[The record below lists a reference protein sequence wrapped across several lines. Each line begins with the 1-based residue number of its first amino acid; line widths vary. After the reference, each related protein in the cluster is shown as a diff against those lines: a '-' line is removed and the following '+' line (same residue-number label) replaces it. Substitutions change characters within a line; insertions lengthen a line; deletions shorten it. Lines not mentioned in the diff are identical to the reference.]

1 MTKES
6 IPDTNS
12 KKIDNF
18 GIKIIIK
25 CSLINSI
32 MFTKT
37 RSACALF
44 EYRGSIMV
52 AGLHLQTMLCY
63 RFQIC
68 FSLAPLLP
76 YPPDRVHV
84 FLSVLLFRY
93 ASTLYSEI
101 IFEILYSDLLNG
113 ASWSLRWWWFL
124 KMMYAVIFIFKKDFC
139 AYICL
144 YEKV

>member
-1 MTKES
+1 MQLDQLHHVHENQIGMCS
-6 IPDTNS
+6 IWIS
-12 KKIDNF
+12 R
-18 GIKIIIK
+18 
-25 CSLINSI
+25 INHGC
-32 MFTKT
+32 
-37 RSACALF
+37 RLAAQV
-44 EYRGSIMV
+44 EGNPH
-52 AGLHLQTMLCY
+52 GLHLQTMLCY
-63 RFQIC
+63 RLQIC
-68 FSLAPLLP
+68 FSLAALLP
-76 YPPDRVHV
+76 SPPDRVRV

-101 IFEILYSDLLNG
+101 LFEILYAVLLNG

>member
-1 MTKES
+1 MEGN
-6 IPDTNS
+6 PH
-12 KKIDNF
+12 
-18 GIKIIIK
+18 
-25 CSLINSI
+25 
-32 MFTKT
+32 
-37 RSACALF
+37 
-44 EYRGSIMV
+44 
-52 AGLHLQTMLCY
+52 GLHLQTMLCY

-113 ASWSLRWWWFL
+113 ASLILHGVSADDGF
-124 KMMYAVIFIFKKDFC
+124 
-139 AYICL
+139 
-144 YEKV
+144 